1 MIAGAMITDN
11 ISNKLKSLINKTLE
25 EEKKIEEDLDF
36 FLDNDAVEIKYVE
49 ITKENKWKLILH
61 TTNIIK
67 PRNSLS
73 KILYNVVK
81 EEDLYD
87 INFILDVYVLTTKN
101 INLVSLERKL
111 FDVNNQY
118 IVCML
123 WRIHR

>member
-73 KILYNVVK
+73 KILYNVAK

-87 INFILDVYVLTTKN
+87 INFILDVYVLITKN
-101 INLVSLERKL
+101 LNLVSLERKL